1 MEKLDL
7 EDSDSH
13 QHHRKAKPQPAHHP
27 CEAVAQ
33 DSSLDLNTNK
43 EDCITVAQKTLASSF
58 SFYNP
63 EDHTIHFTPSI
74 IGQTTQGTYLQ
85 GYHCIASHSLLL
97 YLICSG

>member
-7 EDSDSH
+7 GDSASH
-13 QHHRKAKPQPAHHP
+13 QHHRKAKQHPAHHP

-33 DSSLDLNTNK
+33 DSFSLDLNTNK
-43 EDCITVAQKTLASSF
+43 EDCITTAQKTLASSF

-74 IGQTTQGTYLQ
+74 IGHTTQGTYLQ
-85 GYHCIASHSLLL
+85 D
-97 YLICSG
+97 